1 MNNHAAEIVTLKYF
15 GVKQRKQL
23 DTSKMKA
30 LPKKLHIQFQKLTI
44 DELTRSIG
52 KELFQESY
60 VKKKDSEQFVSFSN
74 LFIEKG
80 IT

>member
-1 MNNHAAEIVTLKYF
+1 MKNHAAEIVTLMYF

-30 LPKKLHIQFQKLTI
+30 LAKKLHTQFQKLTK
-44 DELTRSIG
+44 DELTWSIG

-74 LFIEKG
+74 LFIEKV